1 MLYFCY
7 VMLTLTFSVFLVFHS
22 APNLF
27 HVLSNLIS
35 QTKRT
40 LHNVMIVQSSY
51 YINNTDNL
59 SGSKS
64 DLSGQYS
71 AIFED
76 LRIVLNMKSG
86 FGFYL

>member
-1 MLYFCY
+1 
-7 VMLTLTFSVFLVFHS
+7 
-22 APNLF
+22 
-27 HVLSNLIS
+27 
-35 QTKRT
+35 
-40 LHNVMIVQSSY
+40 MIVQSSY